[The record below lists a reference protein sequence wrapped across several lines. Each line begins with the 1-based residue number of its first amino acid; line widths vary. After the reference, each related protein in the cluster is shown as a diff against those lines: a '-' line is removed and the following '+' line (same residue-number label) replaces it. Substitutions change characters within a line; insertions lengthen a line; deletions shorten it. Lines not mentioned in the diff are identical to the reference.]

1 MPENKNTEY
10 KREYIDDIRK
20 TIIAFANT
28 DGGTL
33 YIGVNDDGSVCG
45 VADTDDTMLKVT
57 NMLRDAIKPDVSM
70 FVDVDLR
77 TMDEKPVVAV
87 TVQRGTAR
95 PYYIAGKGIRPEGV
109 YIRQGASNAPATE
122 TAILAMI
129 RETAGDHCGCRLL
142 FAWAQ

>member
-33 YIGVNDDGSVCG
+33 YIGINDDGTVCG
-45 VADTDDTMLKVT
+45 VADTDDTMLRVT

-70 FVDVDLR
+70 FVDVDVR
-77 TMDEKPVVAV
+77 TMEEKPVVAV

-95 PYYIAGKGIRPEGV
+95 PYYIAGKYQTGGSIYP
-109 YIRQGASNAPATE
+109 S
-122 TAILAMI
+122 
-129 RETAGDHCGCRLL
+129 GCVKCSCNRNGNTRYDPRDRRRSL
-142 FAWAQ
+142 

>member
-45 VADTDDTMLKVT
+45 VADTDDTMLRVT
-57 NMLRDAIKPDVSM
+57 NMLRDAIKPDV
-70 FVDVDLR
+70 
-77 TMDEKPVVAV
+77 
-87 TVQRGTAR
+87 
-95 PYYIAGKGIRPEGV
+95 
-109 YIRQGASNAPATE
+109 
-122 TAILAMI
+122 
-129 RETAGDHCGCRLL
+129 
-142 FAWAQ
+142 